1 MADKAERKAKVTNKC
16 VRLGCRDDAASPR
29 AVASAHAPKNGEY
42 HRMENSDST
51 QRFKNR
57 MRLQVFNNIAIF
69 ESGSGKRKKGPC
81 QVTLKK
87 EPEHP
92 CIINWPEVNSEWRPA
107 TLEYH
112 VRDDVEGML
121 EGGEHF
127 WKLFKPY
134 SESDVRDHCW
144 QEELASSLLQPADAE
159 PQLAHAVDASA
170 AASAATPGVA
180 ASDSREEEE
189 EEVVFTSSSPQ
200 RLSGPAAWLG
210 KAKSKSNKVCTDA

>member
-1 MADKAERKAKVTNKC
+1 MAVKAERKAKVTNKC

-29 AVASAHAPKNGEY
+29 AVASAEVELPHAPKNGEY

-92 CIINWPEVNSEWRPA
+92 CIINWPEVNSEWPRA

-134 SESDVRDHCW
+134 SESDVADRCW
-144 QEELASSLLQPADAE
+144 GQELASSLPQPADAE
-159 PQLAHAVDASA
+159 PQLADAVDASA

-180 ASDSREEEE
+180 ARHSREEE
-189 EEVVFTSSSPQ
+189 EEVVFMSSSQ
-200 RLSGPAAWLG
+200 RPGGPLAWLDE
-210 KAKSKSNKVCTDA
+210 A

>member
-16 VRLGCRDDAASPR
+16 DRPRCRDDAASPR
-29 AVASAHAPKNGEY
+29 AVASAEVELPHAPKNGEY

-81 QVTLKK
+81 QVTLEK

-134 SESDVRDHCW
+134 SESDVADHCW
-144 QEELASSLLQPADAE
+144 RQELASSLPQPADAE
-159 PQLAHAVDASA
+159 PQLADAVDASA
-170 AASAATPGVA
+170 TASAASPGVA
-180 ASDSREEEE
+180 ARHSREEE
-189 EEVVFTSSSPQ
+189 EEVVFMSSSQ
-200 RLSGPAAWLG
+200 RRGGPLAWLDE
-210 KAKSKSNKVCTDA
+210 A

>member
-1 MADKAERKAKVTNKC
+1 
-16 VRLGCRDDAASPR
+16 
-29 AVASAHAPKNGEY
+29 
-42 HRMENSDST
+42 MENSDST

-57 MRLQVFNNIAIF
+57 MRLQVFYDIAIF
-69 ESGSGKRKKGPC
+69 ESGTGKRKKGPC
-81 QVTLKK
+81 RATLKK
-87 EPEHP
+87 ETEHP
-92 CIINWPEVNSEWRPA
+92 CIIEWREVNSEWRSA

-112 VRDDVEGML
+112 VRDGVEGML

-134 SESDVRDHCW
+134 SDSDVADHCW
-144 QEELASSLLQPADAE
+144 RQELASSLPQPADAE
-159 PQLAHAVDASA
+159 PQLADAVDASA

-180 ASDSREEEE
+180 ASHSREEE